1 MAEQEQNRSE
11 EATPFK
17 LEQARKRGTVAKS
30 PDMVTAG
37 MLLVVVVYLYWLGWS
52 TAKGELKLAQTALAQ
67 AGRLDFSPAAT
78 LGFVG
83 RLLTESVHALV
94 PFLLALVIGA
104 IVSNLAQTGP
114 VFSLKPLSPDFSR
127 INPAEGFKR
136 FLSMRILY
144 TAVKSLFKLLLLGC
158 VFTMALH
165 SMLSPLLGLL
175 GADPVGYA
183 PKLLDLAASLAGKLA
198 LVIFALALIDVVYV
212 HREFAKK
219 MLMSRRELREEVKH
233 REGDPRVRAR
243 LRELRNELLKRS
255 RALKKLPSADVLV
268 TNPTHI
274 AVAISYK
281 HGEMHAPRLV
291 AKGAGGLAQKMRE
304 VASRHRVPVVQHPAL
319 ARALFHRVDYDQFV
333 PEEFYPQV
341 LKILV
346 WVYAMREARAAGS
359 PA

>member
-158 VFTMALH
+158 VFAMALH

-219 MLMSRRELREEVKH
+219 M
-233 REGDPRVRAR
+233 
-243 LRELRNELLKRS
+243 LKRS